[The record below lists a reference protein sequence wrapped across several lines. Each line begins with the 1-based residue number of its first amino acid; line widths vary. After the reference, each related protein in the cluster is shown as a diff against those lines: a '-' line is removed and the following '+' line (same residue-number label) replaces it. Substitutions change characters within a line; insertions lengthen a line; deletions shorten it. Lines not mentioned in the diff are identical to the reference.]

1 MLRTDAVLL
10 TPNSIV
16 ATMFWLGWTAYP
28 SFHPALP
35 VMSGLVFGIG
45 YLMIFIAMFN
55 YLNDAYRQYAAPAHA
70 AASTTRSLVAVCLPL
85 AAPRM
90 YNDLGVQW
98 ACSLLGFL
106 VLALSFIPFAFIRY
120 GKAIRSRSPLAQ
132 KVLLQST
139 RPSSSEML
147 EG

>member
-1 MLRTDAVLL
+1 
-10 TPNSIV
+10 
-16 ATMFWLGWTAYP
+16 
-28 SFHPALP
+28 
-35 VMSGLVFGIG
+35 MSGLAFGVG

-70 AASTTRSLVAVCLPL
+70 AASTTRSLIAVCLPL
-85 AAPRM
+85 AAPQM

-106 VLALSFIPFAFIRY
+106 VLALSLIPFAFIKY

-132 KVLLQST
+132 KILLESNEASQ
-139 RPSSSEML
+139 PEMVDA
-147 EG
+147 